1 MILNTALNLTL
12 DLLMILWQK
21 STSMSILLVLMTY
34 LSDGGAV
41 VVEGEVMP
49 VHHQM
54 VQGQHQ
60 ESRVGNVMS
69 GQGKE
74 LQF

>member
-1 MILNTALNLTL
+1 MIQNTGLNLSL
-12 DLLMILWQK
+12 YLLMILWQK
-21 STSMSILLVLMTY
+21 STSMSILLVLMMY

-49 VHHQM
+49 VHQM

-60 ESRVGNVMS
+60 GGHVGNVMS

-74 LQF
+74 LQL